1 VSDEEA
7 EQQITMMLQQY
18 NMTQE
23 EFTQQLQQ
31 SGMTYEG
38 YIDQIKQQI
47 VQDQLLEDLK
57 QEADIEYNIQVNSTK
72 SFFYFFSVTCATDDA
87 VL

>member
-1 VSDEEA
+1 MSDEEA

-38 YIDQIKQQI
+38 HIDQIKQQI

-57 QEADIEYNIQVNSTK
+57 QEADIEYNI
-72 SFFYFFSVTCATDDA
+72 
-87 VL
+87 